1 MYQPQ
6 IGNIQFHQAH
16 AEDMESPEDALRQA
30 QAAEVEG
37 DLILAESL
45 LRTAS
50 KRWKR
55 EPEFKMRHARV
66 LRAIGQ
72 ERKALKVYRAV
83 LKAHPQ
89 RADAAM
95 GAAQTATSL
104 NKLKLAESLW
114 SRALSVG
121 VQADVAT
128 EGLCRT
134 IWTRGRK
141 EESWERAKV
150 AFVQGGSSSRI
161 LHDFLREC
169 APIIGTSVPEIDLLE
184 TGQLDTDF
192 TPIESRRELNLKPA
206 TFSGDSVEAMA
217 GMSATDLSAPANQEV
232 TELLGLNETRPQVDM
247 SALQGGPKPAE
258 TTTGAVIPDDLLD
271 FD

>member
-1 MYQPQ
+1 MHLHRM
-6 IGNIQFHQAH
+6 GKIQFHQAY
-16 AEDMESPEDALRQA
+16 APSMESPEEALREA
-30 QAAEVEG
+30 QEAEVQGE
-37 DLILAESL
+37 LALAESL
-45 LRTAS
+45 LRGAS

-66 LRAIGQ
+66 LRSMGND
-72 ERKALKVYRAV
+72 RKALKVYRTV
-83 LKAHPQ
+83 LKSHPQ

-95 GAAQTATSL
+95 NAAQTATSL
-104 NKLKLAESLW
+104 NKLRLAESLW

-121 VQADVAT
+121 ASADVAT

-141 EESWERAKV
+141 EEAWERAKV

-169 APIIGTSVPEIDLLE
+169 SPIIGTTVPQIDLLE
-184 TGQLDTDF
+184 TGELEADF
-192 TPIESRRELNLKPA
+192 SPMESRRELTLQPA
-206 TFSGDSVEAMA
+206 KFSGDSVEAMA
-217 GMSATDLSAPANQEV
+217 GMTADDLSAPPSQEI
-232 TELLGLNETRPQVDM
+232 TELLGENESQPQIDM
-247 SALQGGPKPAE
+247 SALQYPSEAP
-258 TTTGAVIPDDLLD
+258 TTPTEVAIPDDLLD